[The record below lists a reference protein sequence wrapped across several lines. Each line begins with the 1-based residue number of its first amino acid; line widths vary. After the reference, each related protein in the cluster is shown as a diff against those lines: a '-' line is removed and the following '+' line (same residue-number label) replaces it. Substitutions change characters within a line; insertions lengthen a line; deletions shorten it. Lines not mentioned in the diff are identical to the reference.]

1 MKYTVLLFLITIT
14 LSCNNS
20 KQSVV
25 VGQKLYFDLEKYIT
39 NDIAF
44 NQKHNIKENKKIEI
58 NGKLDEQI
66 NANVDW
72 QKEMSLIEECDINKA
87 NWIGKYLIDSIWKA
101 DSILLSIQY
110 IAKDTKIPVKK
121 MTVFYDAVANPEK
134 IIIQKKIKSILF
146 DTEQQIEYVP
156 TKSFSINAQQKAFFM
171 NDFNSKVSVNF
182 IQ

>member
-1 MKYTVLLFLITIT
+1 MKYTVLLLLITIT
-14 LSCNNS
+14 LACNN
-20 KQSVV
+20 KKHSVA
-25 VGQKLYFDLEKYIT
+25 VGQKLYFDLEKYISD
-39 NDIAF
+39 DIAF
-44 NQKHNIKENKKIEI
+44 NKKNKIKENKNIDI

-66 NANVDW
+66 NENVDW

-87 NWIGKYLIDSIWKA
+87 NWIGKYRIDSIWKE
-101 DSILLSIQY
+101 DSILLSVQY
-110 IAKDTKIPVKK
+110 TATDNKIPVKK
-121 MTVFYDAVANPEK
+121 MTVFYTATHPAK

-171 NDFNSKVSVNF
+171 NDFNSKVSINF